1 MTRQYANLR
10 DAQTGTSAMRW
21 PSEGSALAARIAGI
35 FLLPLALLD
44 SLSLRG
50 LLLICP
56 WAN

>member
-1 MTRQYANLR
+1 
-10 DAQTGTSAMRW
+10 MRW
-21 PSEGSALAARIAGI
+21 PSDGRALAARIAGI

-50 LLLICP
+50 LPLICP